1 MSSPPA
7 LPESDDDDLGELP
20 PLDGDTDEGDPSEGG
35 LDILDD
41 GAASLDDSTGEDDP
55 ADASELNLPEVEA
68 SWLNDSADATDL
80 DLGDAGLGDAGLVDL
95 DERQI
100 RPGDVEEPDIGD
112 EDVGLSDLAEYGMLD
127 AGDEGPL
134 DPDEELRDEDL
145 PELDADDED
154 PDSAGYNDEPF
165 AADESLG
172 LLPWAARPWDCV
184 GAPLGLVAATAVAC
198 VSRGALVAARAEN
211 DRPEVFRVD
220 LEGAREIL
228 TSQSI
233 AGADVASVAA
243 EGQIMAVV
251 LRGGALLVSRD
262 GGERFGRVVGA
273 IGVADAVLGADVLW
287 VRTRGGDV
295 LVSSGGDRDFA
306 RCPLPG
312 SVAAIARN
320 GVMGVVA
327 LVVDDAGRPV
337 ALARGGPDG
346 VLHREAIDAPLAS
359 SATVLAA
366 RSSHV
371 AYSGRTGV
379 VRRGTDG
386 VWRSF
391 AWGGRIT
398 ALAFVDDEGTLL
410 VATYADADDTTGLV
424 CLDVAGRAA
433 VVARLGAVQTVRDA
447 SSAGIAGA
455 DGRTLALAC
464 DDSRGV
470 VWVAGGFG
478 LAAFAIDHPKS
489 DLSG

>member
-1 MSSPPA
+1 MRAMPSPPT

-41 GAASLDDSTGEDDP
+41 DAASLDDSTGEDDP
-55 ADASELNLPEVEA
+55 ADASELNLPEAES
-68 SWLNDSADATDL
+68 SWLTDSADATDL
-80 DLGDAGLGDAGLVDL
+80 DLGDAGLVDV
-95 DERQI
+95 DERQT
-100 RPGDVEEPDIGD
+100 RPGDVEEPDIRD
-112 EDVGLSDLAEYGMLD
+112 EDVGLSDLAEYGTLD

-145 PELDADDED
+145 PALDAGEED
-154 PDSAGYNDEPF
+154 LDNAGYSDEPF

-172 LLPWAARPWDCV
+172 LLPWATRPWDCV
-184 GAPLGLVAATAVAC
+184 GAPLGLVGATAVAC

-211 DRPEVFRVD
+211 GRPEVFRVD
-220 LEGAREIL
+220 LEGAREPL
-228 TSQSI
+228 TSQGI
-233 AGADVASVAA
+233 AGAEIVSLAA
-243 EGQIMAVV
+243 EGQTVAAV
-251 LRGGALLVSRD
+251 LRGGALVVSRD
-262 GGERFGRVVGA
+262 GGERFGRVVGSF
-273 IGVADAVLGADVLW
+273 GVADAVLGSGALW
-287 VRTRGGDV
+287 IRTRGGDV
-295 LVSSGGDRDFA
+295 LVSSGGVRDFV
-306 RCPLPG
+306 RCAVPG

-320 GVMGVVA
+320 GVMGLVA
-327 LVVDDAGRPV
+327 LIVDDAGRPV

-346 VLHREAIDAPLAS
+346 VLDREAIDAPLAS

-379 VRRGTDG
+379 VRRGPDG
-386 VWRSF
+386 AWRSF
-391 AWGGRIT
+391 AWGGRVT

-410 VATYADADDTTGLV
+410 AATYADADDTTGLV
-424 CLDVAGRAA
+424 CLDVTGGAS
-433 VVARLGAVQTVRDA
+433 VVARLGAVQTVRGP
-447 SSAGIAGA
+447 SSVGIPGS

-478 LAAFAIDHPKS
+478 LAAFAIR
-489 DLSG
+489 LG